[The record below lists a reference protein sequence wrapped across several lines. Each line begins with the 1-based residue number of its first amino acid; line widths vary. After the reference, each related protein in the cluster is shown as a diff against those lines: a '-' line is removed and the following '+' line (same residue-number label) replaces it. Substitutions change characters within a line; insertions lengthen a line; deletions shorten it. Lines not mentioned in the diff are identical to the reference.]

1 MGPEFGIGGG
11 AEIGGSTQRPR
22 PSIFVRL
29 LEMAGLVLVAYGLGT
44 NRFGLAAVGGGM
56 IVSSYAVYRRKHG
69 PSRSD
74 DSDIGLDGPN
84 SDDGGD

>member
-11 AEIGGSTQRPR
+11 SDNGGSAQRLR

-29 LEMAGLVLVAYGLGT
+29 LELAGLVLVAYGLGT

-56 IVSSYAVYRRKHG
+56 IVSSYALYRRKHG
-69 PSRSD
+69 PDPNGRRD
-74 DSDIGLDGPN
+74 DSSGRMDSNG
-84 SDDGGD
+84 GGD